1 MVSGYPSWDLDYTA
15 RREIA
20 SGWLEEE
27 ERLLRKCI
35 PQFLDV
41 VRVVTAYRNYL
52 FDSWSNSKTEK
63 EG

>member
-1 MVSGYPSWDLDYTA
+1 MVSSYPSWDLDYTA

-20 SGWLEEE
+20 SRWLEEE

-41 VRVVTAYRNYL
+41 VRVVTTNCNYL
-52 FDSWSNSKTEK
+52 V
-63 EG
+63 